1 MSGVLFV
8 SYVEDER
15 AMYSVGLRMAGFEI
29 TTYANPTLA
38 LDAAIVGQPDVVVTR
53 LMQPGSDFDG
63 IELTRLLRA
72 NSRTRSAAVL
82 VITSRIAAVHRA
94 AAAEAGAD
102 ALCRSPVDRTN
113 SPPRSAGLLHV
124 EPSQPLR

>member
-1 MSGVLFV
+1 
-8 SYVEDER
+8 
-15 AMYSVGLRMAGFEI
+15 MYSVGLRMAGFEI
-29 TTYANPTLA
+29 TTYANPALA

-53 LMQPGSDFDG
+53 LMQPGFDVDG

-94 AAAEAGAD
+94 AAAQAGAD
-102 ALCRSPVDRTN
+102 ALLSLPCGPDQLAAEISRILARRPVAT
-113 SPPRSAGLLHV
+113 SAFA
-124 EPSQPLR
+124 ER